1 MKGVLFV
8 ILSIFFGIQSAFA
21 QIETNTNTVQFE
33 TKDANTK
40 DPTGIELP
48 LRDRPG
54 LTLPKDERDP
64 MTNMSLSK
72 DEPEQFDM
80 MKGDGLLLNDK
91 GNTPK
96 AFVRDKE
103 PLPEYGR
110 DQYLGDVT
118 TGSKFVSIKY
128 RDHEFV
134 DGDLIRIYVNKDI
147 VQSSVYLGSRFSG
160 FTLTLVEGVN
170 EIVFEALNQG
180 TSGPNTA
187 ELHVYDDNGTIIS
200 AKQWNLLTGNRATI
214 KVIKE

>member
-1 MKGVLFV
+1 M
-8 ILSIFFGIQSAFA
+8 ILSMFFGIQVAFA
-21 QIETNTNTVQFE
+21 QIEANTTTVQFDI
-33 TKDANTK
+33 KDTDTK

-48 LRDRPG
+48 LSDRPG
-54 LTLPKDERDP
+54 LTFPKDERDP
-64 MTNMSLSK
+64 MTNMSLNT

-91 GNTPK
+91 GNAPK

-110 DQYLGDVT
+110 DQYLGDVK
-118 TGSKFVSIKY
+118 TGSKFVSVKY
-128 RDHEFV
+128 RDHEYV

-180 TSGPNTA
+180 SSGPNTA

-200 AKQWNLLTGNRATI
+200 AKEWNLLTGNIATI

>member
-8 ILSIFFGIQSAFA
+8 ILSMFFGIQASFA
-21 QIETNTNTVQFE
+21 QIEANTTTVQFDI
-33 TKDANTK
+33 KDTETK

-48 LRDRPG
+48 LSDRPG

-64 MTNMSLSK
+64 ITNMSLST

-91 GNTPK
+91 GNAPK

-110 DQYLGDVT
+110 DQYLGEVK
-118 TGSKFVSIKY
+118 TGSKFVSVKY
-128 RDHEFV
+128 RDHEYV

-147 VQSSVYLGSRFSG
+147 VQSSVYLGGSFSG

-200 AKQWNLLTGNRATI
+200 AREWNLLTGNRATI